1 MASIINRLLLEERP
15 ETEDSDAESE
25 TQMTEVRFVPEDRGL
40 LEAMYHAMSVCQTL
54 HPDPNDSVSEGRFY
68 YNYSCE

>member
-54 HPDPNDSVSEGRFY
+54 PFKKISLT
-68 YNYSCE
+68 